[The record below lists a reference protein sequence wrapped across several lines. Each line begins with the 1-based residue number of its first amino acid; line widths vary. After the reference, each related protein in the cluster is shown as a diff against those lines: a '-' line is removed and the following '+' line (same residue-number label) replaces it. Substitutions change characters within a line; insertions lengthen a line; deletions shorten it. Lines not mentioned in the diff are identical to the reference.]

1 MTQQSDCFLQSKV
14 CTVCTMKLLRDWDAD
29 AKMGDASID
38 NLLGQVH
45 SDALKD
51 NLTECKKHRY
61 KTSLC
66 VLVFRHTLLLFKIFA
81 ACK

>member
-14 CTVCTMKLLRDWDAD
+14 CTVCTMKLLREWDAD

-61 KTSLC
+61 KRLNSD
-66 VLVFRHTLLLFKIFA
+66 K
-81 ACK
+81 